1 MRRFIT
7 LIDILYDNNVYLIC
21 SAEKI
26 PTELFEQ
33 ENNEDTYTA
42 QLYKHEIDKEITS
55 KVSDKGG
62 ASGR

>member
-42 QLYKHEIDKEITS
+42 
-55 KVSDKGG
+55 
-62 ASGR
+62 